1 MSYAMHFTKTGGPE
15 ELVRADHHP
24 SAPQAGEIL
33 VRQEA
38 IGLNF
43 VDVYHRQGLYPLP
56 LPGIPGIEAVGIV
69 EAIGPDVTNLTV
81 GQRVVY
87 AGVVG
92 AYADVRLLPAWRAVP
107 LPDAVPSELA
117 ASMMLRGLT
126 AHMLLKRIYPV
137 GPGTVVLVHSAAGGL
152 GSVLIPWAK
161 HLGAEVIGTV
171 STPAKAEL
179 ARASGADHVIVGR
192 DVDLKAEVMDLTT
205 GEGVHF
211 AIDGVAGSLLARTLA
226 CIRPFGVLAN
236 VGQVGGVAPPVAVET
251 LRSVFVGRPS
261 VLAHVADK
269 AIYATAASETLA
281 MMEQGFFKTGHR
293 RYRLEAVADAHRDLE
308 AGVIEG
314 SAVLLP

>member
-92 AYADVRLLPAWRAVP
+92 AYADVRCCRPGARCRFPTLC
-107 LPDAVPSELA
+107 
-117 ASMMLRGLT
+117 LRNWP
-126 AHMLLKRIYPV
+126 HP
-137 GPGTVVLVHSAAGGL
+137 
-152 GSVLIPWAK
+152 
-161 HLGAEVIGTV
+161 
-171 STPAKAEL
+171 
-179 ARASGADHVIVGR
+179 
-192 DVDLKAEVMDLTT
+192 
-205 GEGVHF
+205 
-211 AIDGVAGSLLARTLA
+211 
-226 CIRPFGVLAN
+226 
-236 VGQVGGVAPPVAVET
+236 
-251 LRSVFVGRPS
+251 
-261 VLAHVADK
+261 
-269 AIYATAASETLA
+269 
-281 MMEQGFFKTGHR
+281 
-293 RYRLEAVADAHRDLE
+293 
-308 AGVIEG
+308 
-314 SAVLLP
+314 